1 VRRSVLITGAAG
13 GIGSGLVEA
22 LTAAGWAVVGSDH
35 PGVLPSTDLR
45 ERCLAWIPAD
55 LVALSQGGNP
65 LENFRCAV
73 LDATETC
80 PSLSVVHNAAV
91 QRFAKFEQLST
102 ADWYET
108 MATNLLAPVAINRAL
123 LPQLQHHQ
131 GSIVHIGS
139 IHSQLTKP
147 GFTAYATSKAALAG
161 LTRAMAVELG
171 GTVRVN
177 AIEPA
182 AIATPML
189 EAGFAQSPEL
199 KAQLESFHPSQSIGT
214 PADVARSVLF
224 LLDPLNTFAN
234 GCVLSLGGGI
244 HSRLHDPA

>member
-1 VRRSVLITGAAG
+1 MRRSVLITGAAG

-35 PGVLPSTDLR
+35 PGVQPPTALR
-45 ERCLAWIPAD
+45 QRCLAWISAD
-55 LVALSQGGNP
+55 LVALSQGGTA
-65 LENFRCAV
+65 LEDFRCAV
-73 LDATETC
+73 LDATESC
-80 PSLSVVHNAAV
+80 PSLSLVHNAAV
-91 QRFAKFEQLST
+91 QRFEQLST

-108 MATNLLAPVAINRAL
+108 MATNLLAPVAINRVL
-123 LPQLQHHQ
+123 LPNLQHHQ

-171 GTVRVN
+171 GTVRIN

-199 KAQLESFHPSQSIGT
+199 KARLESFHPSRSIGT

-224 LLDPLNTFAN
+224 LLDPANTFAN
-234 GCVLSLGGGI
+234 GCVLPLGGGI